1 MKARRWRHGALL
13 GLVLVV
19 ALVAAGCGEKSD
31 TGGGS
36 TGTTA
41 GAAPAVDEALAAKV
55 PDAVKSD
62 GKIVIGTDS
71 SYPPNEFL
79 DTDGKTVIGWEV
91 DLFNAIGA
99 KLGLK
104 TDWQSA
110 VFDAIIPGI
119 ESGKYEMGV
128 SSFFITDERKKQ
140 VDMASY
146 YNVGTQWLTKKGNPN
161 GIQPDAACG
170 KKVAVQTNT
179 AQDTDDLA
187 KRQEKC
193 KSEGKPA
200 ITVDR
205 YQRQDQATASVVSG
219 KDDATLADSPVMA
232 YAVKQTNGQLELLG
246 DAYDTYF
253 YGSVIKQGQDEFAQA
268 VADAVKALIAD
279 GTYKTILEKWG
290 VEAGAIDNSAVN
302 P

>member
-1 MKARRWRHGALL
+1 MSSRRWRRGALL
-13 GLVLVV
+13 GLVMVV
-19 ALVAAGCGEKSD
+19 AMVAAGCGDDSD
-31 TGGGS
+31 TGGG
-36 TGTTA
+36 TTETTA
-41 GAAPAVDEALAAKV
+41 GAAPTVDEALAAKV
-55 PDAVKSD
+55 PDTIKSD
-62 GKIVIGTDS
+62 GKLVIGTDS

-79 DTDGKTVIGWEV
+79 DTDGKTVIGWDV

-104 TDWQSA
+104 TEWQSA

-119 ESGKYEMGV
+119 GSGKYEIGV

-140 VDMASY
+140 VDMVSY
-146 YNVGTQWLTKKGNPN
+146 YNVGTQWLTKKGNPS

-246 DAYDTYF
+246 DVYDTYN
-253 YGSVIKQGQDEFAQA
+253 YGIVLKKGQTEFAQA
-268 VADAVKALIAD
+268 VADAVKALVAD

-290 VEAGAIDNSAVN
+290 VQAGAIDNPAVN